1 MNRLLARSSLPRLH
15 VARCLTSLPLP
26 GSQFQGSAHPVHPAG
41 SSQRRLFSSETNANK
56 PEGGGGGGG
65 GLIEKYFGK
74 DSCEASP
81 TFTNRWAM
89 AVPAFVV
96 QMCIGSP
103 WAWSLVVR
111 IDKQVNLS

>member
-26 GSQFQGSAHPVHPAG
+26 VSQFQGSAHPVRPAG

-56 PEGGGGGGG
+56 PEGGGGDGG

-81 TFTNRWAM
+81 TFTNRWSM
-89 AVPAFVV
+89 VVPVFLT
-96 QMCIGSP
+96 QLSIGST
-103 WAWSLVVR
+103 WAWSLMV
-111 IDKQVNLS
+111 